1 MITAFFLGLVKTAV
15 QGLYF
20 LLTSLLSLVFT
31 NYSSG
36 LAAITSSVPM
46 KVAAGI
52 IDVLIGWSF
61 FTTWVALG
69 LIVLPLVKLARYI
82 IGLVTKG

>member
-1 MITAFFLGLVKTAV
+1 MITAFFLGLCRTAI

-20 LLTSLLSLVFT
+20 LLTSLLGAVFN
-31 NYSSG
+31 NYSS
-36 LAAITSSVPM
+36 AMASITGSTPV
-46 KVAAGI
+46 KIAAGI

-61 FTTWVALG
+61 FTTWVALA
-69 LIVLPLVKLARYI
+69 LIVLPLIKLARYI

>member
-1 MITAFFLGLVKTAV
+1 MITAFFLGLCRTAI
-15 QGLYF
+15 QGLYW
-20 LLTSLLSLVFT
+20 LLTTLLSAVFS
-31 NYSSG
+31 NYSS
-36 LAAITSSVPM
+36 AMASITGSTPV
-46 KVAAGI
+46 KIAAGI
-52 IDVLIGWSF
+52 IDVIVGWSF